1 MLVET
6 ASGRRG
12 YRPGQYAEED
22 ADASM
27 VSFSLFF
34 ACEHWPYQVDFW
46 STFLSGFCGQLQPKL

>member
-34 ACEHWPYQVDFW
+34 EYIDIQMKD
-46 STFLSGFCGQLQPKL
+46 SNFLCGVCFCH

>member
-34 ACEHWPYQVDFW
+34 EYIDIQMKD
-46 STFLSGFCGQLQPKL
+46 SNFLWGVCFCMFLPLIFF